1 VYAFERLAADGS
13 VDPGR
18 LVNLIGDGFAS
29 ATFWSQTD
37 SDRRSV
43 RWRPAS
49 PGFYRWWR
57 PASPGFAAL
66 AIATAALA
74 MATAALAMATA
85 ALAIAS

>member
-49 PGFYRWWR
+49 PGF
-57 PASPGFAAL
+57 AAL

-74 MATAALAMATA
+74 
-85 ALAIAS
+85 IAS